1 MTYNQG
7 KTACFFKPTT
17 QRKARPTL
25 YDLKMAHCVMPLKT
39 EKNRSYGI
47 VMNIPRTFFTAAS
60 CSRTA
65 VVPVAPPWKA
75 AKAVWRDESEKL
87 WKSFRN
93 GPNPSQSTDLIALT
107 CLYSVWHKYNDVYIY
122 LYLFHLASSFYIC
135 INCRGK
141 LRIATI
147 RPTPLSKGD
156 AK

>member
-25 YDLKMAHCVMPLKT
+25 YDLKMPHCVMALKI
-39 EKNRSYGI
+39 EKKSIVCI

-75 AKAVWRDESEKL
+75 PKAV
-87 WKSFRN
+87 
-93 GPNPSQSTDLIALT
+93 
-107 CLYSVWHKYNDVYIY
+107 
-122 LYLFHLASSFYIC
+122 
-135 INCRGK
+135 
-141 LRIATI
+141 
-147 RPTPLSKGD
+147 
-156 AK
+156 